1 MNHRYL
7 CANHRQWLTTDTIR
21 AEQAWLDWM
30 ERGASLYEEG
40 SHGEAIPY
48 LGCAFELANFLLEAR
63 WPGYSVAAMRFSDSA
78 RQLMEAYR
86 RRGEESQCNY
96 ILVGASS
103 RLARELKD
111 RDNYRITADCI
122 RTLYA
127 GEPNP
132 PARQQWQQNL
142 AGTASLH

>member
-7 CANHRQWLTTDTIR
+7 CANHRHWLTADTFR

-30 ERGASLYEEG
+30 ERGASLCEERNYK
-40 SHGEAIPY
+40 EAIPY
-48 LGCAFELANFLLEAR
+48 LGCAFELADFLLGAQ
-63 WPGYSVAAMRFSDSA
+63 WPGYSIAATRFSDCA

-86 RRGEESQCNY
+86 QRGEDGQCNY

-111 RDNYRITADCI
+111 RDNYRTTADCI
-122 RTLYA
+122 RALYT

-132 PARQQWQQNL
+132 PARQRWQQGL
-142 AGTASLH
+142 AGVRSLH